1 MIAALGGLFQPMG
14 IFLFGIGG
22 GFLIPILYRLG
33 KPWLHGGFALAMA
46 GLTLSSLVSFLS
58 VLRTGIPIDVLT
70 AGAEPPLSIN
80 LALGLAEGAV
90 AASVNIVACL
100 LAMALWDRLRGNY
113 VALLLFLILTMGIN
127 GMILT
132 RDLFNLFVFL
142 EIVSIGTYGLLGL
155 GTSRGAV
162 QAAMKYVMA
171 TVIASTL
178 LLLGAGL
185 VYQATG
191 HLNIDLILD
200 GRDALAGPIAAVAVA
215 MILACLIV
223 ELKPFPANGWALDVY
238 ETAPPAL
245 AAFLSVCASAGMV
258 FAVAKLLPLFGPH
271 IGLIILS
278 AALTFLASN
287 LIGLRQDS
295 VGRLLGYSSIGQ
307 MALVVLALVVLTR
320 TGADDAIPYVVFGLF
335 VNHLLAKAGLFVLA
349 GALGTGGVAT
359 ARGLIRRPALAGLL
373 ALFLIAICGLPP
385 FPGFW
390 AKWTLVMHMA
400 DADLFVLIAVILLG
414 SLFEAAY
421 LFRWFL
427 RAVAPADDRA
437 IPPTP
442 LHVLLP
448 VVALAALM
456 ISTGLGYASASG
468 VSLPVALL
476 PLVVGGALAVV
487 ARGMSPRATGVI
499 ALAAIAAAGAWLP
512 LPPGIAGLFAPLLL
526 AGGVVIGL
534 AGLADTSTP
543 ARHFP
548 LLAVLLLAMQT
559 LLRADTGLE
568 FYLAWEFVTL
578 ASFFLIAQAPR
589 ALPEVLTFLIFSL
602 AAAFLL
608 LAGFALIAAQT
619 GTQSLAALTAAGP
632 DAGPGFALLAAG
644 LLIKSAA
651 LGVHVW
657 LPGAYAEA
665 PDAVTAQLS
674 AVVSKVA
681 IFGLFTGAYAALQSD
696 LQIDFA
702 RTLAWIGM
710 ATTIGGALMALAQTD
725 VKRLLAFS
733 SMSQLGYIM
742 LAIALMSHLGW
753 VTALYIVTN
762 HMLVKGILFLA
773 MAAVIL
779 RAGTGRLDR
788 LGGLARTMPLTCT
801 TVAIALL
808 AMSGLPPLMGFGGK
822 WLLLSA
828 LVDKGWIGLAA
839 SGAVATFLGLWYM
852 LRLFAAVFLGPPTG
866 ARPSEAPALIL
877 LPQLLLVGGIVV
889 LSFFPKLLMGP
900 VSDAIDPQFAATLVW
915 EGQSLETIYGLW
927 NPMPAM
933 LGSLAAAG
941 VLALLWAMVGLAG
954 KRLVDCRRLVLTAA
968 PLPEWAMPPMAR
980 HGWAAVLAGTH
991 HVADTARRVYSGDG
1005 QVYLMLVLVMFL
1017 LIHLVTAGIGRG

>member
-1 MIAALGGLFQPMG
+1 MIAALAGLFQPMG
-14 IFLFGIGG
+14 IFLYGIGG
-22 GFLIPILYRLG
+22 GFLIPILHRLG
-33 KPWLHGGFALAMA
+33 KPWLHGGFVLALG
-46 GLTLSSLVSFLS
+46 GLTLSSIVPLLS
-58 VLRTGIPIDVLT
+58 VLHTGIPIDILT

-80 LALGLAEGAV
+80 LTLGLAEGAV
-90 AASVNIVACL
+90 AASVNVVACL

-171 TVIASTL
+171 TVIASTF

-191 HLNIDLILD
+191 HLNIDLIIDDRD
-200 GRDALAGPIAAVAVA
+200 GLAGPIAAVAVA
-215 MILACLIV
+215 MILTCLIV

-258 FAVAKLLPLFGPH
+258 FAVAKLLPLFAPH
-271 IGLIILS
+271 LGLITLS

-295 VGRLLGYSSIGQ
+295 AGRLLGYSSIGQ

-320 TGADDAIPYVVFGLF
+320 IGAQDAIPYVVFGLF
-335 VNHLLAKAGLFVLA
+335 VNHLLAKAGLFVLS
-349 GALGTGGVAT
+349 GALGAGGTAT
-359 ARGLIRRPALAGLL
+359 ARGLMRRPALAGLL
-373 ALFLIAICGLPP
+373 ALFVIAICGLPP

-400 DADLFVLIAVILLG
+400 EADQFALIAIILLG

-421 LFRWFL
+421 LFRWVL
-427 RAVAPADDRA
+427 RAVTPDDA
-437 IPPTP
+437 HGIPPTP
-442 LHVLLP
+442 AHVLAPL
-448 VVALAALM
+448 VALAGLLIAA
-456 ISTGLGYASASG
+456 GLGYAVASG
-468 VSLPVALL
+468 AGTVVTLL
-476 PLVVGGALAVV
+476 PLAVGAALAVLHRLPV
-487 ARGMSPRATGVI
+487 RALGVL
-499 ALAAIAAAGAWLP
+499 ALAAIAVAGLWLP
-512 LPPGIAGLFAPLLL
+512 NPGGIAGLFAPLLL
-526 AGGVVIGL
+526 AGGLVIGL
-534 AGLADTSTP
+534 AGLARADTP

-548 LLAVLLLAMQT
+548 LLAVLLLSVQT
-559 LLRADTGLE
+559 LLRAGTGIE

-578 ASFFLIAQAPR
+578 ASFFLIAQHPR

-619 GTQSLAALTAAGP
+619 GTQSLDALAAAGP
-632 DAGPGFALLAAG
+632 AAWPGFALLAAG
-644 LLIKSAA
+644 FLIKAAA

-665 PDAVTAQLS
+665 PHDVTAQMS

-681 IFGLFTGAYAALQSD
+681 IFGLFTGTYAALQSD
-696 LQIDFA
+696 LQVDFA

-733 SMSQLGYIM
+733 SMSQLGYIV
-742 LAIALMSHLGW
+742 LAVALMSHLGW
-753 VTALYIVTN
+753 VTALYIVAN

-773 MAAVIL
+773 MAGVIL
-779 RAGTGRLDR
+779 RMGTGRLDS
-788 LGGLARTMPLTCT
+788 LGGLARAMPLTCA

-828 LVDKGWIGLAA
+828 LVDKDLTGLATA
-839 SGAVATFLGLWYM
+839 GAVATFLGLWYM
-852 LRLFAAVFLGPPTG
+852 LRLFAGVFLGPPPA
-866 ARPSEAPALIL
+866 ARPREAPVMLL
-877 LPQLLLVGGIVV
+877 LPQVLLVGGIAV

-927 NPMPAM
+927 NPMPVM
-933 LGSLAAAG
+933 LASLAAAG
-941 VLALLWAMVGLAG
+941 VLAVLWAMVGVTG
-954 KRLVDCRRLVLTAA
+954 RKTVDPRRLLVSAP
-968 PLPEWAMPPMAR
+968 PLPDRMMPSLAR
-980 HGWAAVLAGTH
+980 QGWAAVLDGAH
-991 HVADTARRVYSGDG
+991 RAADAARRVYSGDG
-1005 QVYLMLVLVMFL
+1005 QVYLMLVLAMFL
-1017 LIHLVTAGIGRG
+1017 VIHLASGGLAPG